1 MRGRGREGER
11 SGMERVSAQESLTLP
26 AMESRNTPSP
36 RKMPRAFVARH
47 LDIQAFAEEGASL
60 AGKEPLSHYPRLAAE
75 DLDPSGAHAAE
86 VVWEATGRMARQPS
100 VPGLQAWVHL
110 KARAHI
116 RVECQRCMEPMEL
129 PLEVDRHFCFVAD
142 EAQAAR
148 LDDEIEDD
156 VLVLGK
162 DFNLDELIEDELLMA
177 LPVSPRHDVCPQPP
191 TMEVRTADFDA
202 ASEDKAHP
210 FAALESLRRRH

>member
-1 MRGRGREGER
+1 MRGREREGER

-86 VVWEATGRMARQPS
+86 VVWEAT
-100 VPGLQAWVHL
+100 
-110 KARAHI
+110 AHI

>member
-1 MRGRGREGER
+1 
-11 SGMERVSAQESLTLP
+11 
-26 AMESRNTPSP
+26 
-36 RKMPRAFVARH
+36 MPRAFVARH

-177 LPVSPRHDVCPQPP
+177 LPLVPRHDVCPTGVVQSAQ
-191 TMEVRTADFDA
+191 TDDFNDVA
-202 ASEDKAHP
+202 EEKPNP
-210 FAALESLRRRH
+210 FAALAALKSQKP

>member
-1 MRGRGREGER
+1 
-11 SGMERVSAQESLTLP
+11 
-26 AMESRNTPSP
+26 MESRNTPSP

-75 DLDPSGAHAAE
+75 DLDPSGTHAAE

-116 RVECQRCMEPMEL
+116 RDDLASHADCLPWVPFDMGTDPGLERAQRLFEQAFPRSPGVEPGRGL
-129 PLEVDRHFCFVAD
+129 TR
-142 EAQAAR
+142 
-148 LDDEIEDD
+148 
-156 VLVLGK
+156 
-162 DFNLDELIEDELLMA
+162 
-177 LPVSPRHDVCPQPP
+177 
-191 TMEVRTADFDA
+191 
-202 ASEDKAHP
+202 
-210 FAALESLRRRH
+210 